1 MAIMPVAKTVGSEA
15 EKTPPT
21 LCGSSAIAAASI
33 PSIVAIERVRP
44 PLKDYHRTAIVMIVR
59 LPDTL
64 EVVANLAP
72 ILESVAIH

>member
-1 MAIMPVAKTVGSEA
+1 MPVAKTVGSEA

-21 LCGSSAIAAASI
+21 LCGSSAIAVATSI

-44 PLKDYHRTAIVMIVR
+44 PLQDDHRTAIVMIVR

-64 EVVANLAP
+64 KVVADLAP
-72 ILESVAIH
+72 ILESVAVH

>member
-1 MAIMPVAKTVGSEA
+1 
-15 EKTPPT
+15 
-21 LCGSSAIAAASI
+21 
-33 PSIVAIERVRP
+33 
-44 PLKDYHRTAIVMIVR
+44 MIVR